1 MSQKFDSATRRMPMD
16 NVIKRMGAPLLA
28 AVLLGTAAQAPFAQQ
43 LGIAATGATGMPPG
57 QGVAGTAQLVATV
70 DAVDAAVR
78 TLSLRG
84 PQGDV
89 QMLRVG
95 DEIRNLPQLKVGD
108 RVVVTYVLA
117 LALQLKKVGAGIS
130 ELARREGGADAA
142 PVERSATVAGRETA
156 VVADVVAVN
165 YVKQT
170 LTLRGPNRT
179 IRLVVP
185 DAAQLRSITTGDRVH
200 AIYAEASAVA
210 LRVAPRT
217 SGGE

>member
-1 MSQKFDSATRRMPMD
+1 MSQNFDSATRRMPMHH
-16 NVIKRMGAPLLA
+16 VIMRMGAPLLA
-28 AVLLGTAAQAPFAQQ
+28 AALLGTAAQAPFAQQ
-43 LGIAATGATGMPPG
+43 LGIAAAGATSMPPR
-57 QGVAGTAQLVATV
+57 QGVATAQLVATV
-70 DAVDAAVR
+70 DAVDAAVG

-89 QMLRVG
+89 QTLRVG
-95 DEIRNLPQLKVGD
+95 EEIRNLPQVKIGD
-108 RVVVTYVLA
+108 RIVVTYVLA

-130 ELARREGGADAA
+130 EFVRREGGADAA

-170 LTLRGPNRT
+170 LTLRASNRT

-210 LRVAPRT
+210 LRAAPRT